1 MITNNNLFT
10 QSYTDLKNFIKNN
23 ISDPRNRFKANWI
36 HASMPDINAKDF
48 DGYPFI
54 VIEIDVSEDNKNF
67 DNSSEKI
74 FNALIS
80 VFSNEP
86 TEVDTI
92 ADSIYSNL
100 KDETKLTDFQVK
112 DLSNSPLSWDMDMKG
127 KKILNRRIGI
137 IAKKRI

>member
-1 MITNNNLFT
+1 
-10 QSYTDLKNFIKNN
+10 
-23 ISDPRNRFKANWI
+23 
-36 HASMPDINAKDF
+36 MPDINAKNF
-48 DGYPFI
+48 DGYPFV
-54 VIEIDVSEDNKNF
+54 VIEVDVSEDNKNF
-67 DNSSEKI
+67 DNSSEKV

-80 VFSNEP
+80 IYSTEP

-92 ADSIYSNL
+92 ADSIYANL

-112 DLSNSPLSWDMDMKG
+112 DLSNSPLSWDVDMKG